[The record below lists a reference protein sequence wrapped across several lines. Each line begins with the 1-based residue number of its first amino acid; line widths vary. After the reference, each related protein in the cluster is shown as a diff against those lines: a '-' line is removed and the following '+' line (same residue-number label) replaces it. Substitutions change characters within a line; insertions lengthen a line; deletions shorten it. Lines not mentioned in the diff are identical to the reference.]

1 MPPFDDCGDGGL
13 GPVVPSFPVPIQ
25 QLINTVRMY
34 LRDYPELNRLIQGV
48 ENSDRMIMWAI
59 ADAIDD
65 WNSTPPL
72 IPAASL
78 ESFPSKSL
86 LLRGTVIAL
95 LESLGLLMTRNHLTF
110 SDGGIQVGVSDKT
123 PLIQSWL
130 QLLGN
135 KYEEKKLKLKIAI
148 NIELG
153 WGHGLSSEYLW
164 TNGFYG
170 GW

>member
-1 MPPFDDCGDGGL
+1 MFGDNGDEGV
-13 GPVVPSFPVPIQ
+13 GPLVPGIDVPTQ
-25 QLINTVRMY
+25 QLINTIRLY
-34 LRDYPELNRLIQGV
+34 LRDYKELNRLIQGV

-59 ADAIDD
+59 ADTIDD

-72 IPAASL
+72 IPAISL
-78 ESFPSKSL
+78 ENVPSKSL
-86 LLRGTVIAL
+86 LVRGCVIAL
-95 LESLGLLMTRNHLTF
+95 LESVGLLMTRNHLTF

-135 KYEEKKLKLKIAI
+135 RYEEKKQKLKIAI
-148 NIELG
+148 NIERG
-153 WGHGLSSEYLW
+153 WGQGLHSEYLW